1 MLKVVNENTLI
12 LSEQIRNPNK
22 ETETIKKET
31 IKN

>member
-12 LSEQIRNPNK
+12 LNEQIRNSSR

-31 IKN
+31 TKD